1 MRNRYTS
8 DTYHSSQN
16 SQKSGSPTN
25 SYENVISDQIM
36 ASQAEGNN
44 RSNQIFVDT
53 PFASYKGHTSDLL
66 DVSWSKVCNLLK
78 NRRMIICNGIWQ
90 DNRLRQR
97 SNYLITCLIYLIRI
111 TELFHSH
118 LLDGQNCTTMA
129 YFSEGMPMLF
139 PTYRFCYSYIISSKK
154 RPILF
159 VWKVRSS

>member
-8 DTYHSSQN
+8 DTYHSAQN

-66 DVSWSKVCNLLK
+66 DVSWSKVC
-78 NRRMIICNGIWQ
+78 IF
-90 DNRLRQR
+90 
-97 SNYLITCLIYLIRI
+97 LIKGGLTR
-111 TELFHSH
+111 TSH
-118 LLDGQNCTTMA
+118 
-129 YFSEGMPMLF
+129 
-139 PTYRFCYSYIISSKK
+139 
-154 RPILF
+154 
-159 VWKVRSS
+159 